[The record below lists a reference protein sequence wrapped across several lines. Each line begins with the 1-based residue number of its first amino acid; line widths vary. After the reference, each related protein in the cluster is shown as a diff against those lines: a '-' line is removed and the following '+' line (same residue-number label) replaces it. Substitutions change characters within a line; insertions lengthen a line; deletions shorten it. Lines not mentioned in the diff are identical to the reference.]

1 MEVLGK
7 LLGADML
14 NPLRGENSP
23 VAKLTSE
30 QSLEIIRR
38 SLAGERNKTLAEDYG
53 VSPATISKLVRGLR
67 WNGLQGA
74 RRTQSR
80 LEGTGNHLA
89 KLTEAKVREIRTARE
104 HGMPYR
110 QLAEQ
115 YGVAP
120 SSILA
125 VIQGRTWKHV
135 KQDD

>member
-80 LEGTGNHLA
+80 LKGTGNHLA
-89 KLTEAKVREIRTARE
+89 KLTEAKVREIRAARE

-110 QLAEQ
+110 QLVMSQ
-115 YGVAP
+115 VP
-120 SSILA
+120 RL
-125 VIQGRTWKHV
+125 
-135 KQDD
+135 